1 MLMQQ
6 TFATQEVIVEPTT
19 SHAVR
24 TSENASTLSAL
35 YDAFAAGDGDAA
47 ADAVT
52 DDYVLHVP
60 GRHPHAG
67 EFWGRH
73 GLRKFVAN
81 TQAYNGGLFELAVP
95 VFVVTGDD
103 AFTREV
109 LTINRQHDAEQAFVL
124 RVTNQF
130 KMRDGKVSESW
141 LVPEDQ
147 YAYDEYYAHLSVG
160 GLDAPRRV
168 RAHGSAGSVSPLVR
182 PEHTIFADGTAM
194 LAEMYREFWRGN
206 GDAMRELIADD
217 VIVNITHISA
227 MSGIYRGWA
236 GYMTFRERLMAIA
249 GDKYKLDVT
258 ALAGDHSDVF
268 ATEHIRMNR
277 AWDPTVQTIDV
288 IMHFEIRDGEIVRM
302 DDFPV
307 DPYAWESFYVAPHNG
322 KNDVARNV
330 TAFSASSAED

>member
-1 MLMQQ
+1 L
-6 TFATQEVIVEPTT
+6 
-19 SHAVR
+19 
-24 TSENASTLSAL
+24 
-35 YDAFAAGDGDAA
+35 AAGDGDAA

-81 TQAYNGGLFELAVP
+81 NRTSNGGGPVELAVP

-109 LTINRQHDAEQAFVL
+109 LTVNRQHDPEQASVL

-147 YAYDEYYAHLSVG
+147 YAYDEYYANLSVSG
-160 GLDAPRRV
+160 VGASPPGRAPR
-168 RAHGSAGSVSPLVR
+168 SAGSASPLVQ
-182 PEHTIFADGTAM
+182 PESEIFADSTAM

-217 VIVNITHISA
+217 VIVNITHNSAISG
-227 MSGIYRGWA
+227 MYRGWA
-236 GYMTFRERLMAIA
+236 GYMTFRDRLMAIA
-249 GDKYKLDVT
+249 GDKYKLEVT
-258 ALAGDHSDVF
+258 ALAGNHTDVF

-277 AWDPTVQTIDV
+277 IWDPSVQTIDV
-288 IMHFEIRDGEIVRM
+288 IMHFEISDGKIVRM

-307 DPYAWESFYVAPHNG
+307 DPYAWESFYVAPRNG
-322 KNDVARNV
+322 KEDVARKV